1 MKAILTLIAA
11 ATIASPAPAS
21 NYYAAISPEVAAEIQ
36 ELVISGEYRAYLDF
50 NGDSILS
57 MADVVGVAKRYR
69 DNCENGNEITLDR
82 EAVEAIAV
90 ENYPDSLIY
99 WEVDRV
105 NGELCRQYELTA
117 SEVTEAEI
125 YLEFGEY
132 GETVKV
138 ELNPYTEV
146 VRVKE

>member
-11 ATIASPAPAS
+11 AAIASPAPAS

-69 DNCENGNEITLDR
+69 DNCERGSEITLDSA
-82 EAVEAIAV
+82 AVEDIAA
-90 ENYPDSLIY
+90 ENYPDKLVCYEISRIG
-99 WEVDRV
+99 
-105 NGELCRQYELTA
+105 GEPCRQYELTA
-117 SEVTEAEI
+117 SEITEAEI

-132 GETVKV
+132 SETVKV
-138 ELNPYTEV
+138 ELNPYTEIIS
-146 VRVKE
+146 VKE

>member
-50 NGDSILS
+50 NGDGILS

-69 DNCENGNEITLDR
+69 DNCERGSEITLDSA
-82 EAVEAIAV
+82 AVEDIAA
-90 ENYPDSLIY
+90 ENYPDKLVCYEISRIG
-99 WEVDRV
+99 
-105 NGELCRQYELTA
+105 GEPCRQYELTT
-117 SEVTEAEI
+117 SEIIEAEI
-125 YLEFGEY
+125 YLEFEDY
-132 GETVKV
+132 CDTIKV
-138 ELNPYTEV
+138 ELNPFTEV